1 MKLQKWI
8 KRGTVLALSAAL
20 LTTGLAGCGATTN
33 NGANADNDSETVAD
47 DTGKNDGADQELDTS
62 DANTIH
68 FAIAAGTIRTA
79 PVILAKELGYYEEE
93 GVNVEFVNSQDAPS
107 TLTAISSG
115 KKDVDAFGQGIVP
128 SLTFIANGSDLVIY
142 EGTAAEGGS
151 IIAKEENVEKFK
163 DLSNYEGITAALVRN
178 ESSWTITRAKLK
190 EEGYD
195 IDSIQLMEVDSEANV
210 AQAVAKG
217 EADVGFLP
225 VEYANSF
232 KDIGVSI
239 VMEVGEIS
247 PLYVC
252 CRQVTSAAKLE
263 EKRDAF
269 VKFTKANLRAYEFFE
284 DEANRDEVVKILADY
299 SGQTEDYVYNY
310 FFVNRTV
317 LTLDPNSK
325 GVETFYDSLKD
336 SGYFDG
342 GTDVDIK
349 DHIDTSVYEEALNE
363 IIEEYPD
370 DTFFQEQKDIFEQ
383 YNQ

>member
-1 MKLQKWI
+1 M
-8 KRGTVLALSAAL
+8 
-20 LTTGLAGCGATTN
+20 
-33 NGANADNDSETVAD
+33 
-47 DTGKNDGADQELDTS
+47 
-62 DANTIH
+62 
-68 FAIAAGTIRTA
+68 
-79 PVILAKELGYYEEE
+79 ILAKELGYYEEE